1 MNETLIIFV
10 IIGAIIS
17 FIIWHTI
24 IEDATKSKATAIK
37 LTAIILLL
45 METAK
50 KQGVSD
56 EVLKQ
61 IESTLPVDKK
71 KKK

>member
-1 MNETLIIFV
+1 MNETIIIFV

-17 FIIWHTI
+17 LVIWHTI
-24 IEDATKSKATAIK
+24 IEDATKSKSNSIK
-37 LTAIILLL
+37 LSAIISLLT
-45 METAK
+45 ETAK